1 MVPMNTL
8 ALPCRARSRALTLAL
23 LAALLLAPIPTT
35 DHVAAGSCGDTYTV
49 VPGDSVWG
57 ISATCGVPIA
67 TITRLNRL
75 GTYLQPG
82 QVLQMTDPSAPRFHV
97 VRPGD
102 TVGGSAQRLGVTPT
116 TRAMQHGV
124 TDRAIMRG
132 TQVLHRRLVD
142 GQGMVP
148 ARSVP
153 AAASAITSGHICP
166 SGTYTVRPGN
176 TLWSIAL
183 AYHVT
188 VAALAAANGLTDP
201 NLLPTG
207 ITLCIPPS
215 TAALPAAL
223 QLPAQPFA
231 PGGPANTYVVRPGDT
246 LSGIGQT
253 RGLTARALAQANGLD
268 LATPIRPGQRLY
280 YPEAGDTGSSP
291 AQQVGAVLAQQAAAV
306 GVDSALLKA
315 VAWRESNWR
324 MVDAPDG
331 GIGVMQLMPDTVGWL
346 KRYYIPG
353 TWDPHD
359 LVANV
364 HAGAV
369 LLRLYSRLYGSD
381 PTRVV
386 TAYHG
391 GMGALSRPNTTAE
404 MARYVSTVFAYRRA
418 FLNGTFP

>member
-1 MVPMNTL
+1 MVPMKTL
-8 ALPCRARSRALTLAL
+8 APPSGARSRALTFAL
-23 LAALLLAPIPTT
+23 LAALLLAPISTT
-35 DHVAAGSCGDTYTV
+35 GHVAASSCGDTYTV

-82 QVLQMTDPSAPRFHV
+82 QVLQMTDPAAPHYHV

-102 TVGGSAQRLGVTPT
+102 TVGGSAQRFGVPPTTLAAQRGVTGRT
-116 TRAMQHGV
+116 IV
-124 TDRAIMRG
+124 RAIQLLPRPFI
-132 TQVLHRRLVD
+132 D
-142 GQGMVP
+142 AQGMAS
-148 ARSVP
+148 ARSAP
-153 AAASAITSGHICP
+153 AAASATTSSHICP
-166 SGTYTVRPGN
+166 SGAYTVRPGD

-183 AYHVT
+183 AYHVA
-188 VAALAAANGLTDP
+188 VAALAAANGMPDP

-207 ITLCIPPS
+207 ITLCIPPA
-215 TAALPAAL
+215 TAAAPSAL
-223 QLPAQPFA
+223 QLPARPFA
-231 PGGPANTYVVRPGDT
+231 TGGPANTYLVRPGDT
-246 LSGIGQT
+246 LSGIGQ
-253 RGLTARALAQANGLD
+253 RLGFTARALAQANGLD
-268 LATPIRPGQRLY
+268 LATPIRPGQLLH
-280 YPEAGDTGSSP
+280 YPGSVGTGSSP
-291 AQQVGAVLAQQAAAV
+291 AQQVGVVLAQQAAAV
-306 GVDSALLKA
+306 GVDCALLKA

-369 LLRLYSRLYGSD
+369 LLRLYSRLYGGD
-381 PTRVV
+381 PTRIVA
-386 TAYHG
+386 AYHG

-404 MARYVSTVFAYRRA
+404 MARYVSAVFIYRRA